1 MKRSVYNMRG
11 LQRWKLP
18 VLKALAPFF
27 FVAALLLAF
36 TYARLSQEAQAA
48 RLAPDILRF
57 HVLAN
62 SNSPEDQALKLEVRD
77 FLLDMVYR
85 ELCARQDVSSLTDGR
100 FSKEMISDFIIRHH
114 SRLERAAENFMYS
127 KGFPYSATVRLE
139 QCYFPTRQYG
149 DITLP
154 CGSYDAVRV
163 LLGRGTGK
171 NWWCVLYPPLCF
183 SGIASLGEMPPDS
196 KKELEALISEED
208 RSSLCGEKTLIFGER
223 ELELGQ
229 KKAASKT
236 RVTFW
241 LAEALGRKKAR

>member
-1 MKRSVYNMRG
+1 MKRSVYYMKRRP
-11 LQRWKLP
+11 LWKLP
-18 VLKALAPFF
+18 VWKTSAPFF
-27 FVAALLLAF
+27 FITALLLVF

-77 FLLDMVYR
+77 FLLDLIYR
-85 ELCARQDVSSLTDGR
+85 ELCAETDASPLAEGR
-100 FSKEMISDFIIRHH
+100 FSKEMIADFIARHH
-114 SRLERAAENFMYS
+114 VKLERAAENYMFS
-127 KGFPYSATVRLE
+127 KGFPYSAAIRLE

-183 SGIASLGEMPPDS
+183 SGIASSGELSPDS
-196 KKELEALISEED
+196 KEELKALVPED
-208 RSSLCGEKTLIFGER
+208 DRGSLCGAKTLIFGER
-223 ELELGQ
+223 ELELEQ
-229 KKAASKT
+229 EAASGV
-236 RVTFW
+236 RVTIW
-241 LAEALGRKKAR
+241 LAEILGRKGTP